1 MKRII
6 IFSLLFSSTLF
17 FMSCEMTKKSISE
30 FNLFTIENDKQLGK
44 EVAMEIESN
53 PQEYPIL
60 DSAKN
65 ATAYKYLYDI
75 RDRILNSGKVEHK
88 NRSEEHTSE
97 LQSRPHL
104 VCRLLLEKKKYS

>member
-6 IFSLLFSSTLF
+6 IFSLLFSSTLL

-44 EVAMEIESN
+44 EVAMEIENN

-60 DSAKN
+60 DSAKKHN
-65 ATAYKYLYDI
+65 SLQ
-75 RDRILNSGKVEHK
+75 ILV
-88 NRSEEHTSE
+88 
-97 LQSRPHL
+97 
-104 VCRLLLEKKKYS
+104 

>member
-88 NRSEEHTSE
+88 NRKST
-97 LQSRPHL
+97 
-104 VCRLLLEKKKYS
+104 RLNSSHVRISYAVFCLKKKKK